1 MASSPYSSSF
11 PSSSSPV
18 PSWPSVPQVLA
29 TKHTPEDRYI
39 PESGGLM
46 AHGQG
51 IRYFKGHSFRLNLQ

>member
-1 MASSPYSSSF
+1 
-11 PSSSSPV
+11 
-18 PSWPSVPQVLA
+18 VLA